1 MNIIISLVI
10 GGILIASVPL
20 ISSRISISESKQE
33 DQTERAKNTDKKKV
47 AEYKIQ
53 SGDTFTSILES
64 FQIPYDQALAIL
76 NSSKEAFD
84 FTKIQ
89 TGKVIK
95 LIFINE
101 AFASVEYPL
110 TSETVVIVVKE
121 DDSFKATTKPIPYQ
135 VKDVIANGTI
145 TDSLFVSAQNAGV
158 EDNITMELADIF
170 SSDID
175 FATDIRNGDSFS
187 VVYEKRSLE
196 SKDAGVGNIL
206 AVRFT
211 NSGTTYTA
219 FRYNDKFYDEEGKS
233 IARQF
238 LKSPLNYAQI
248 SSGYSYKRT
257 NPVTKQVTPHRAIDY
272 AADTGTPV
280 IATADGKVTT
290 AGSKGGLGITVELKH
305 GSYLTQYAHLSKI
318 AKGIKNGADVVQGD
332 VIGYVGSTGISTG
345 PHLQYA
351 MFENGNP
358 LNPLTADFSRG
369 EAVRGSEMATFA
381 ETRDK
386 FQKLLY

>member
-1 MNIIISLVI
+1 MNIIIPLVI
-10 GGILIASVPL
+10 GGILMATVPL
-20 ISSRISISESKQE
+20 VSSKIAINESTQE
-33 DQTERAKNTDKKKV
+33 ASRQQIANAEQKKV

-53 SGDTFTSILES
+53 SGDTFTSILGS

-135 VKDVIANGTI
+135 IQNVTANGTI
-145 TDSLFVSAQNAGV
+145 TDSLFVAAQNAGI
-158 EDNITMELADIF
+158 EDKVTMEIADIF

-175 FATDIRNGDSFS
+175 FATDIRDGDSFS
-187 VVYEKRSLE
+187 VVYEKRSLDG
-196 SKDAGVGNIL
+196 KDAGAGKVL
-206 AVRFT
+206 AAKFI
-211 NSGTTYTA
+211 NNDEAYTA
-219 FRYNDKFYDEEGKS
+219 FRYNDKFYDAEGNS

-238 LKSPLNYAQI
+238 LKSPLNYARI
-248 SSGYSYKRT
+248 SSGYSYKRE
-257 NPVTKQVTPHRAIDY
+257 NPVTKKVTPHRAIDY

-305 GSYLTQYAHLSKI
+305 GGYLTQYAHLSSI
-318 AKGIKNGADVVQGD
+318 AKGVKKGEDVVQGD

-351 MFENGNP
+351 MFEDGNP
-358 LNPLTADFSRG
+358 INPQTTNCPRG
-369 EAVRGSEMATFA
+369 GSIPDSEKDSFVGV
-381 ETRDK
+381 K
-386 FQKLLY
+386 NKLGDLLR

>member
-1 MNIIISLVI
+1 MNIKISLVI

-20 ISSRISISESKQE
+20 ISSKISISESKQE
-33 DQTERAKNTDKKKV
+33 VQARQTTNTDQKKV

-53 SGDTFTSILES
+53 SGDTFTSILGS

-101 AFASVEYPL
+101 AFASMEYPL

-121 DDSFKATTKPIPYQ
+121 DDSFKATIKPIPYQ
-135 VKDVIANGTI
+135 TQNITAEGSI
-145 TDSLFVSAQNAGV
+145 TDSLFIAAQNAGI
-158 EDNITMELADIF
+158 EDKVTMELADIF

-187 VVYEKRSLE
+187 VVYEKRSLDG
-196 SKDAGVGNIL
+196 KDAGTGKVL
-206 AVRFT
+206 AAKFT
-211 NSGTTYTA
+211 NSGTIYTA
-219 FRYNDKFYDEEGKS
+219 FRYNDKFYDGEGKS

-272 AADTGTPV
+272 AADAGTPV
-280 IATADGKVTT
+280 IATANGKVTT
-290 AGSKGGLGITVELKH
+290 AGSKGGLGITVEIKH
-305 GSYLTQYAHLSKI
+305 GGFLTQYAHLSSI
-318 AKGIKNGADVVQGD
+318 AKGVKKGANIVQGD
-332 VIGYVGSTGISTG
+332 IVGYVGSTGISTG

-351 MFENGNP
+351 MFEDGTP
-358 LNPLTADFSRG
+358 INPLTTDFTRG
-369 EAVRGSEMATFA
+369 ESIPDSEKDSFA
-381 ETRDK
+381 SIK
-386 FQKLLY
+386 NKLAGLLR